1 MARRTPAGIWLVG
14 GCPPGSR
21 AGHGVQTHR
30 AGRAAQC
37 AGHQLRGPLGSCWT
51 ESSRPKAGSSPGKQG
66 REGLERPSM
75 AVPRISKCPRLTDPL
90 LFCSRHSPA
99 SDSNTQASDCLCCC
113 ILQRPQLSTVRAG
126 GKQGGPGRTSLVSK
140 ADNFI
145 PCHSSPYSCHPSSVS

>member
-37 AGHQLRGPLGSCWT
+37 AGHQPRGPLGSCWT
-51 ESSRPKAGSSPGKQG
+51 ESSRPKADSSPGKQG
-66 REGLERPSM
+66 RKGLRGPSM
-75 AVPRISKCPRLTDPL
+75 AIPGMSKCPRLTDPL
-90 LFCSRHSPA
+90 VFCSCHSP
-99 SDSNTQASDCLCCC
+99 ASDCLCCC
-113 ILQRPQLSTVRAG
+113 TLQRPQLSTARAG
-126 GKQGGPGRTSLVSK
+126 GEQGEPGSASLVSK

-145 PCHSSPYSCHPSSVS
+145 PCHSSPYSSHPSSVS